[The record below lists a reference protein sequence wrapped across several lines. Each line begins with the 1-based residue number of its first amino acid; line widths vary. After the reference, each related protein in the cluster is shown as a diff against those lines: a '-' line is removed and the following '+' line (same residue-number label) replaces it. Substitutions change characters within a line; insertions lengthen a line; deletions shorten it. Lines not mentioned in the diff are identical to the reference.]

1 MTLTMS
7 LVADGLIVQSADHRL
22 VELPSGRIVDDAEK
36 KQLVVQLGTAVAV
49 ISFAGVGAVAG
60 RGRASELLYDTAVNA
75 GQPFQVS
82 LDQLIQKLRLKSTAW
97 LRGVRG
103 DRRRHSFVVAAIEDV
118 GDAIITKVS
127 MVSNYQTIDSQEGPV
142 LQVQDNPQAL
152 DSFTVSSQIVSQPTV
167 LVAGMHPAVDE
178 KDRLALTRL
187 VRDRRMMI
195 QLARRMAYVNRAAAS
210 RPQARG
216 MISPHCTTAAQL
228 LARTQINGM
237 TIAHTDQEREIP
249 IETVMAGFDARPVLE
264 EALRTAWREQGR
276 TDTPVQRGSMSSGK
290 TLSGTTTGSPYANKD
305 DKLFI

>member
-22 VELPSGRIVDDAEK
+22 VELPSGRVVDDAEK
-36 KQLVVQLGTAVAV
+36 KQLVIQMGTAVAV
-49 ISFAGVGAVAG
+49 VSFAGVGAVAG

-75 GQPFQVS
+75 GEPFQVS
-82 LDQLIQKLRLKSTAW
+82 LDQLLQKLRLDATEW

-103 DRRRHSFVVAAIEDV
+103 DWRRHSFVVAAIENV
-118 GDAIITKVS
+118 GDEVITKVS
-127 MVSNYQTIDSQEGPV
+127 LVSNYQRINSQDGPT

-152 DSFTVSSQIVSQPTV
+152 DSFNVSSQIVSEPTV
-167 LVAGMHPAVDE
+167 LVAGMHPAVGE

-187 VRDRRMMI
+187 VRDRRMTI

-210 RPQARG
+210 RTHARG

-249 IETVMAGFDARPVLE
+249 IETVMAGFDTRPVLE
-264 EALRTAWREQGR
+264 EAIRAAWRAQGR
-276 TDTPVQRGSMSSGK
+276 TDTPIQRGSVSSGK
-290 TLSGTTTGSPYANKD
+290 TLNGTTTGSPYANRD
-305 DKLFI
+305 DQLFI